1 MPKFYVID
9 AYEVESFHTDH
20 KVIESR
26 SAEDAASDYA
36 GEKFDDDGVEWMRPI
51 DVVVAEDEHGKNAMR
66 YTVQRRQKITD
77 EVVKSVDITIP
88 PKTDD
93 EET

>member
-1 MPKFYVID
+1 MPKYYVID

-26 SAEDAASDYA
+26 SAEDAASVYA
-36 GEKFDDDGVEWMRPI
+36 GERYENDGVDWMQSI
-51 DVVVAEDEHGKNAMR
+51 DVVVAEDENGNNAMR
-66 YTVQRRQKITD
+66 YTVQRRQEITD
-77 EVVKSVDITIP
+77 EVVQSVDITIP